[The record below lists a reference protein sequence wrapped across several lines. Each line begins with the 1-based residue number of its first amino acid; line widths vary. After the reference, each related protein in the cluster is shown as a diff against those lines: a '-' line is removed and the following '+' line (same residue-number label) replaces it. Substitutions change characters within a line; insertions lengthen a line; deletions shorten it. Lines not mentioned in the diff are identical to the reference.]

1 VNLGSKKSPA
11 QCARELFQEGYNCS
25 QSVLLAMFEYWSA
38 RKNELIPKI
47 ATGFGGGIGRC
58 GSVCGALTGSIMAMG
73 VKYGT
78 NEPSAKKRSKAYE
91 IAKRLYREFEVQN
104 GSVYCRELTGCDLT
118 SPEGIE
124 KARKTRVFE
133 EKCLGIV
140 ENSVK
145 NLLKLSE
152 ESR

>member
-1 VNLGSKKSPA
+1 
-11 QCARELFQEGYNCS
+11 
-25 QSVLLAMFEYWSA
+25 MFEYWSA

-58 GSVCGALTGSIMAMG
+58 GSVCGALTGSIMAIG
-73 VKYGT
+73 IKYGT

-91 IAKRLYREFEVQN
+91 VAQRLYREFEVQN

-118 SPEGIE
+118 TSEGVE

-145 NLLKLSE
+145 NLLKLSK